1 MYTFAT
7 HASELS
13 ENPRSSRIDGSA
25 TPTIVTS
32 RTIIRYPRQT
42 MISASQRFVLV
53 IRPDMS
59 FDSSVVVSAEESEHA
74 PGSRHARSGPSIR
87 PPYGRAADDFRSA
100 GAGGRLLRRR
110 PPG

>member
-32 RTIIRYPRQT
+32 RTIIR
-42 MISASQRFVLV
+42 
-53 IRPDMS
+53 
-59 FDSSVVVSAEESEHA
+59 
-74 PGSRHARSGPSIR
+74 
-87 PPYGRAADDFRSA
+87 
-100 GAGGRLLRRR
+100 
-110 PPG
+110 

>member
-13 ENPRSSRIDGSA
+13 ENPRSCRIDGSA

-42 MISASQRFVLV
+42 MISASQRFVLG
-53 IRPDMS
+53 IRSDMS
-59 FDSSVVVSAEESEHA
+59 LDSSVVVSTEESEHA
-74 PGSRHARSGPSIR
+74 PGSRHAGAGRLSGRLTDVPPMTSAR
-87 PPYGRAADDFRSA
+87 PGAA
-100 GAGGRLLRRR
+100 GACLDGDR
-110 PPG
+110 PG